1 MDMGRRGVT
10 GESNMQSAKRIKTI
24 LGREFPAGLV
34 VRIWMCTTAA
44 GVQTLGWEPRSH
56 IKPLHS
62 MAKTKQNKKRS

>member
-34 VRIWMCTTAA
+34 VRIWCFHHCGPGSIPGLGTEIPDQATAHCS
-44 GVQTLGWEPRSH
+44 L
-56 IKPLHS
+56 
-62 MAKTKQNKKRS
+62 KKNL